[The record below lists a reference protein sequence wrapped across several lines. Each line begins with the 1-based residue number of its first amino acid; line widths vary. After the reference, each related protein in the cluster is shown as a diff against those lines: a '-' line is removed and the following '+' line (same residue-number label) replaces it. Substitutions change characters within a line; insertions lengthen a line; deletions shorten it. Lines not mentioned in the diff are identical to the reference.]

1 MNQDE
6 IVRNLTK
13 WMTEFIE
20 IPNPKLGDWAPC
32 PYARQARVNN
42 KIGIKFAEVFDFE
55 SAISESIELLEHKEV
70 IVICFDHLTIDPISL
85 QEYVK
90 NKNITLL
97 PNNYVILEDHPDSPE
112 HINDVCMN
120 FGECGLLV
128 IQKLDK
134 LNKASDQLHDK
145 GYYTHWTQKDLDEVV
160 TWRHK

>member
-20 IPNPKLGDWAPC
+20 MPNPKLGDWAPC

-42 KIGIKFAEVFDFE
+42 KIGIKFTEVFDFE
-55 SAISESIELLEHKEV
+55 NAISESIELLEHKEV

-90 NKNITLL
+90 NKNNTLL
-97 PNNYVILEDHPDSPE
+97 PSNYVILEDHPDSPE
-112 HINDVCMN
+112 YINDVCMN

-134 LNKASDQLHDK
+134 LNKASDQLREK
-145 GYYTHWTQKDLDEVV
+145 GYYNHWTQKDLDEVV